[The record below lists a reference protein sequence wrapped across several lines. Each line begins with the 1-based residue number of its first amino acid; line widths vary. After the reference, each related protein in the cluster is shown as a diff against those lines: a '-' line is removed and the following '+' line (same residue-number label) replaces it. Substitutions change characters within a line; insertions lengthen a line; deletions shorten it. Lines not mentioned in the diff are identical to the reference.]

1 MPKSVRRKSKS
12 RQPINLMIVGHSCS
26 EPNEP
31 EYTLPENV
39 TYTTTGVCGLSTE
52 NNDPI
57 NEQFIQGFFDNARIF
72 KRSPDEIVT
81 IDPSISTPQQDP
93 TTQIVVN
100 HPTQSVVSSQY
111 FFLFSYVLDKDDNQ
125 IENTHGDF
133 VGTWNACKSG
143 TYIMKPR
150 LKKYENVATEP
161 VVTIPINGNLDST
174 RISVAEIKR
183 IYKDS
188 IYPTA
193 HSVIK
198 RINVLLKGATFIRL
212 TSNADTCS
220 ITVFESAIDAFFLNL
235 KVFIETV
242 KRQIGKTRELRIYDP
257 LCKTDCYSSDA
268 EFRNY
273 RKTQTERR
281 RASELK
287 IQERFLSA
295 SLLEA
300 LKGGRQ
306 TRKR

>member
-1 MPKSVRRKSKS
+1 MPKSSRRKSKS
-12 RQPINLMIVGHSCS
+12 RQPIKLMIVGHSCS

-31 EYTLPENV
+31 EYALPENV
-39 TYTTTGVCGLSTE
+39 TYVTTGICGLATE
-52 NNDPI
+52 NSDPV
-57 NEQFIQGFFDNARIF
+57 NEQFIQWFFDNAIVF

-81 IDPSISTPQQDP
+81 IDPSISANQE

-100 HPTQSVVSSQY
+100 HPNQSVISSQY

-125 IENTHGDF
+125 IENTQGDF

-161 VVTIPINGNLDST
+161 VVTIPINGNLDGAH
-174 RISVAEIKR
+174 ISVAEIKR

-193 HSVIK
+193 NAVMK
-198 RINVLLKGATFIRL
+198 RVNVLLKSSGVTSFIRKD
-212 TSNADTCS
+212 TDTCS
-220 ITVFESAIDAFFLNL
+220 IALFESAIDAFFLNL
-235 KVFIETV
+235 NVFVETV
-242 KRQIGKTRELRIYDP
+242 KRQIGKTREIRIYDP
-257 LCKTDCYSSDA
+257 LCKTDCYSSNA
-268 EFRNY
+268 EFQQY
-273 RKTQTERR
+273 RKTQTNRR

-300 LKGGRQ
+300 LKGGRK
-306 TRKR
+306 TRKC